1 MNFFNIH
8 VSVLTNEVIN
18 YLNPK
23 PNENFIDG
31 TFDGGGHTEVLFQ
44 KNGPNGKIL
53 GIDADKEIL
62 NIATSKFQKEI
73 QEKRLILVNDNFK
86 NLKGIIE
93 NNCPGWKEKV
103 SGIIFD
109 LGISLWHLEES
120 GRGFSFK
127 KNENLDMRYDIS
139 KEQRGE
145 GKELTAKEIVNTWSE
160 EEIEKILRE
169 YGEERYSRKIAGEII
184 GERKKK
190 AILTTFDLINIVR
203 KAVPRYYKKGYI
215 HPATRTF
222 QALRIAVNRELEN
235 LKEVLPQ
242 SIEILKPKGKLIVVS
257 FHSLEDRIVKFFF
270 KKETQ
275 NNRIKILTK
284 KPVRSSDEE
293 LKFNP
298 RARSAKL
305 RAAIKI

>member
-73 QEKRLILVNDNFK
+73 QEERLILVNDNFK

-127 KNENLDMRYDIS
+127 KNENLDMRYD
-139 KEQRGE
+139 KRE
-145 GKELTAKEIVNTWSE
+145 GLTAQKIINSWPER
-160 EEIEKILRE
+160 EIEKILRE

-184 GERKKK
+184 RERKKK

-215 HPATRTF
+215 LPATRTF

-235 LKEVLPQ
+235 LKEALPQ

-284 KPVRSSDEE
+284 KPVRPSDEE

>member
-1 MNFFNIH
+1 MTMTKMIH
-8 VSVLTNEVIN
+8 IPVLTREV
-18 YLNPK
+18 LNCLDPK

-73 QEKRLILVNDNFK
+73 QEERLILVNDNFK

-127 KNENLDMRYDIS
+127 KNENLDMRYD
-139 KEQRGE
+139 KRE
-145 GKELTAKEIVNTWSE
+145 GLTAQKIINSWPER
-160 EEIEKILRE
+160 EIEKILRE

-184 GERKKK
+184 RERKKK

-235 LKEVLPQ
+235 LKEALPQ

-284 KPVRSSDEE
+284 KPVRPSDEE

>member
-1 MNFFNIH
+1 M
-8 VSVLTNEVIN
+8 
-18 YLNPK
+18 
-23 PNENFIDG
+23 
-31 TFDGGGHTEVLFQ
+31 
-44 KNGPNGKIL
+44 
-53 GIDADKEIL
+53 
-62 NIATSKFQKEI
+62 
-73 QEKRLILVNDNFK
+73 
-86 NLKGIIE
+86 
-93 NNCPGWKEKV
+93 
-103 SGIIFD
+103 
-109 LGISLWHLEES
+109 
-120 GRGFSFK
+120 
-127 KNENLDMRYDIS
+127 
-139 KEQRGE
+139 
-145 GKELTAKEIVNTWSE
+145 
-160 EEIEKILRE
+160 
-169 YGEERYSRKIAGEII
+169 
-184 GERKKK
+184 
-190 AILTTFDLINIVR
+190 TTFDLINIVR

-235 LKEVLPQ
+235 LKEALPQ

-284 KPVRSSDEE
+284 KPVRPSDEE

>member
-73 QEKRLILVNDNFK
+73 QEERLILVNDNFK

-127 KNENLDMRYDIS
+127 KNENLDMRYD
-139 KEQRGE
+139 KRE
-145 GKELTAKEIVNTWSE
+145 GLTAQKIINSWPER
-160 EEIEKILRE
+160 EIEKILRE

-184 GERKKK
+184 RERKKK

-235 LKEVLPQ
+235 LKEALPQ

-270 KKETQ
+270 RKETR

-284 KPVRSSDEE
+284 KPVRPSDEE

>member
-73 QEKRLILVNDNFK
+73 QEERLILVNDNFK

-127 KNENLDMRYDIS
+127 KNENLDMRYD
-139 KEQRGE
+139 KRE
-145 GKELTAKEIVNTWSE
+145 GLTAQKIINSWPER
-160 EEIEKILRE
+160 EIEKILRE
-169 YGEERYSRKIAGEII
+169 YGDERYSRKIAGEII
-184 GERKKK
+184 RERKKK

-235 LKEVLPQ
+235 LKEALPQ

-284 KPVRSSDEE
+284 KPVRPSDEE

>member
-73 QEKRLILVNDNFK
+73 QEERLILVNDNFK

-127 KNENLDMRYDIS
+127 KNENLDMRYD
-139 KEQRGE
+139 KRE
-145 GKELTAKEIVNTWSE
+145 GLTAQKVINSWPER
-160 EEIEKILRE
+160 EIEKILRE

-184 GERKKK
+184 RERKKK

-235 LKEVLPQ
+235 LKEALPQ

-270 KKETQ
+270 RKETQ

-284 KPVRSSDEE
+284 KPVRPSDEE

>member
-1 MNFFNIH
+1 MTKMIH
-8 VSVLTNEVIN
+8 IPVLTREV
-18 YLNPK
+18 LNCLDPK

-73 QEKRLILVNDNFK
+73 QEERLILVNDNFK

-127 KNENLDMRYDIS
+127 KNENLDMRYD
-139 KEQRGE
+139 KRE
-145 GKELTAKEIVNTWSE
+145 GLTAQKIINSWPER
-160 EEIEKILRE
+160 EIEKILRE

-184 GERKKK
+184 RERKKK

-235 LKEVLPQ
+235 LKEALPQ

-284 KPVRSSDEE
+284 KPVRPSDEE

>member
-73 QEKRLILVNDNFK
+73 QEERLILVNDNFK

-127 KNENLDMRYDIS
+127 KNENLDMRYD
-139 KEQRGE
+139 KRE
-145 GKELTAKEIVNTWSE
+145 GLTAQKIINSWPER
-160 EEIEKILRE
+160 EIEKILRE

-184 GERKKK
+184 RERKKK

-203 KAVPRYYKKGYI
+203 KAVPR
-215 HPATRTF
+215 
-222 QALRIAVNRELEN
+222 
-235 LKEVLPQ
+235 
-242 SIEILKPKGKLIVVS
+242 
-257 FHSLEDRIVKFFF
+257 
-270 KKETQ
+270 
-275 NNRIKILTK
+275 
-284 KPVRSSDEE
+284 
-293 LKFNP
+293 
-298 RARSAKL
+298 
-305 RAAIKI
+305 